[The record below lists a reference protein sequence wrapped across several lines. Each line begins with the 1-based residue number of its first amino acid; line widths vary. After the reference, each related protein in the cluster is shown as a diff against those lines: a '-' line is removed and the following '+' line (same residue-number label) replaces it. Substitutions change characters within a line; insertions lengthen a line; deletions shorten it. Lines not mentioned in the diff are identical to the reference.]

1 MLMYRIVMDPEAT
14 EGGSTSTEEGG
25 RFRLAVEA
33 PEPSA
38 ERALLEARLQAVE
51 SAHAEQLAEQAR
63 KSAALERAYKTVVIE
78 RELATVLAGRPLV
91 AGAAAQLVKLWRDE
105 FEVIEE
111 GATSRVVA
119 GDGRAA
125 AAVIVER
132 LASAEYAHFSPSSSR
147 GGTAARAAVPVPG
160 GGAGSGGPEPM
171 PRNLGEATI
180 RRWLEDAA
188 RSGSN
193 GSAPIGLNRR
203 RR

>member
-14 EGGSTSTEEGG
+14 EGGVSAEDSG

-38 ERALLEARLQAVE
+38 ERALLEARLKAVE
-51 SAHAEQLAEQAR
+51 SAHAEQLAEQVR
-63 KSAALERAYKTVVIE
+63 KAAALERAYKAVVIE

-132 LASAEYAHFSPSSSR
+132 LASAEYAHFSPSNSR
-147 GGTAARAAVPVPG
+147 GGTAARVAAPALG
-160 GGAGSGGPEPM
+160 GGVGSRGAEPT
-171 PRNLGEATI
+171 PRNLGEVTI

-188 RSGSN
+188 RSGA
-193 GSAPIGLNRR
+193 GSPPIGLNRR